1 MEYLSNKNKEKR
13 HASQHA
19 ESYPLSPEA
28 LSEYNAKCDPEYLL
42 EQASQSYESGKTNE
56 AARTLGYIGW
66 TLEGLEAVKSAEEAE
81 QE

>member
-1 MEYLSNKNKEKR
+1 MPVK
-13 HASQHA
+13 HA

-28 LSEYNAKCDPEYLL
+28 LSEYNTKRDPEYLL

-66 TLEGLEAVKSAEEAE
+66 TLEGLEMLKFAEELDHN
-81 QE
+81 QFCY

>member
-1 MEYLSNKNKEKR
+1 MPVKD
-13 HASQHA
+13 A

-28 LSEYNAKCDPEYLL
+28 LSEYNTERDPECLM
-42 EQASQSYESGKTNE
+42 EQAGQSYESGKTEE

-66 TLEGLEAVKSAEEAE
+66 TLEGLEALKLAEEAE

>member
-1 MEYLSNKNKEKR
+1 MPVK
-13 HASQHA
+13 QA
-19 ESYPLSPEA
+19 ESYPRTPEA
-28 LSEYNAKCDPEYLL
+28 LSEYNEKCDPEYLL

-66 TLEGLEAVKSAEEAE
+66 TLEGLEALKSAEEAE

>member
-1 MEYLSNKNKEKR
+1 MPVK
-13 HASQHA
+13 HA

-28 LSEYNAKCDPEYLL
+28 LSEYNAKCDSEYLL

-66 TLEGLEAVKSAEEAE
+66 TLEGLEMLKFAEELDHN
-81 QE
+81 QFCY